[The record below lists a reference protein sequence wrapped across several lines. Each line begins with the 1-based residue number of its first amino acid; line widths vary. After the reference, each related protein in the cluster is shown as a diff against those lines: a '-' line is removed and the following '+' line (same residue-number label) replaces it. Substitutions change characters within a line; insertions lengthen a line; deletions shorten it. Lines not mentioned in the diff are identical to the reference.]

1 MICYLLN
8 GWRCPPALL
17 MPLTQA
23 LEASG
28 LTAVLVPDVPL
39 AAWQNPSAWQSW
51 VSSWYRHPGCLIG
64 WSHGGT
70 IAWQIAQQ
78 RADVLALLTL
88 ATGPHFVRQSAS
100 GDGLDSATFAQ
111 FYAMA
116 EEQPALCLQRFQAL
130 MVQDD
135 DAHKV
140 LRRQLKAAYAERS
153 TISDTELLALRHLAN
168 TDLTSCVLPATC
180 HRSHWF
186 GANDALVP
194 ASVAKQ
200 LPNSRVF
207 PGVGHCL
214 PLRLV
219 PEIVR
224 QLQVWSAL

>member
-8 GWRCPPALL
+8 GWRCPPTLL
-17 MPLTQA
+17 MPLKQA

-28 LTAVLVPDVPL
+28 LTVVLVSDVPL
-39 AAWQNPSAWQSW
+39 AAWRNPHAWQSW
-51 VSSWYRHPGCLIG
+51 VSGWYRHPGCLIG

-70 IAWQIAQQ
+70 IAWQIARQ

-88 ATGPHFVRQSAS
+88 ATAPHFVRSTASA
-100 GDGLDSATFAQ
+100 DGLDSTTFEQ

-130 MVQDD
+130 MVQGD

-153 TISDTELLALRHLAN
+153 HISDSELCALRHLAS
-168 TDLTSCVLPATC
+168 TDLTDGMLPATC
-180 HRSHWF
+180 YRSHWF

-194 ASVAKQ
+194 ARVAAQ

-214 PLRLV
+214 PLRVV
-219 PEIVR
+219 PDITQ